1 MDNPGRR
8 PPPEEW
14 KRQRTPIRSWSRG
27 DRPRERLRTL
37 GPSVLSVRELL
48 AILIGSGGRSGSAL
62 DVADHVLHQLG
73 YPLPGELGPVGDLVG
88 VPAPKATISEPQ
100 DPLRRLATLPPGIL
114 EAQPGIGSA
123 TAARIVASMELGRRA
138 AVESGGEDEPIRGPR
153 DVFARVGPLL
163 RDLRQEEFHA
173 LLLNTQHRI
182 IRNVLV
188 TRGILDAA
196 LIHPR
201 EVFRAAIV
209 ESAAGVILVHNHPS
223 GDPSPSREDRE
234 VTQQLVAAGSAVGIP
249 VLDHVIIG
257 EGSFVSLAEK
267 LGLGNEKSGLGNDR
281 SGLGKGRRGKG
292 G

>member
-1 MDNPGRR
+1 
-8 PPPEEW
+8 
-14 KRQRTPIRSWSRG
+14 
-27 DRPRERLRTL
+27 
-37 GPSVLSVRELL
+37 
-48 AILIGSGGRSGSAL
+48 
-62 DVADHVLHQLG
+62 
-73 YPLPGELGPVGDLVG
+73 
-88 VPAPKATISEPQ
+88 
-100 DPLRRLATLPPGIL
+100 
-114 EAQPGIGSA
+114 
-123 TAARIVASMELGRRA
+123 MELGRRA
-138 AVESGGEDEPIRGPR
+138 AVESGGTDEPIRGPG

-173 LLLNTQHRI
+173 LLLNTQHRV

-234 VTQQLVAAGSAVGIP
+234 VTHQLVAAGSAVGIP

-257 EGSFVSLAEK
+257 EGSFVSLAERGG
-267 LGLGNEKSGLGNDR
+267 LGNERGGLGNERSGLGNEKGRLGNER
-281 SGLGKGRRGKG
+281 SGPG